1 MRSEPTRALR
11 LAAVL
16 VAAAPLVL
24 LLRSSLRGEEGK
36 ELPVK
41 RVPGLGEAA
50 EFYFSPDGKSLIGD
64 AKREGDEAYHVYTVR
79 LDGSE
84 VRRINDKGEDAC
96 SFYFPDGKRIVWTS
110 TRDHPEMPKGNYS
123 DPNHYPQGAEL
134 YASKPD
140 GSDVKRLT
148 SNAYYDA
155 EVSLS
160 PDGRW
165 ILFTRQI
172 DGKLDLWRMRS
183 DGTGETQITHTPEL
197 QEGGSFYMP
206 DSETILYRAWK
217 REDQGQRGMPMQIYT
232 IKHDGT
238 GTKQITNEP
247 GTNWAPHPAPDGRHF
262 AFVKMLPP
270 HNFEIFLMD
279 MKTGEQTRL
288 TYFDGFDGFPA
299 FSPDGKTLA
308 FASSRDATP
317 GERKLF
323 TYTMDVSSLGLG
335 PKR

>member
-1 MRSEPTRALR
+1 MR

-16 VAAAPLVL
+16 LASASFAL
-24 LLRSSLRGEEGK
+24 LLRPPLPTEKRQ
-36 ELPVK
+36 ELPVT

-64 AKREGDEAYHVYTVR
+64 ARMEGDQAYHVYTVR

-96 SFYFPDGKRIVWTS
+96 SFYFPDGRRIVWTS
-110 TRDHPEMPKGNYS
+110 TRDHPEMPKGSYS
-123 DPNHYPQGAEL
+123 DPNDYPQGAEL
-134 YASKPD
+134 YASKLD

-148 SNAYYDA
+148 TNAHYDA
-155 EVSLS
+155 EVSVS
-160 PDGRW
+160 PDGKW

-172 DGKLDLWRMRS
+172 DGGLDLWRMRS
-183 DGTGETQITHTPEL
+183 DGTGETRITNTPDL
-197 QEGGSFYMP
+197 QEGGAFYMP

-232 IKHDGT
+232 VKNDGT
-238 GTKQITNEP
+238 GVRQITTEP
-247 GTNWAPHPAPDGRHF
+247 GTNWSPHPAPDGRHF

-279 MKTGEQTRL
+279 MRTGEQTRL
-288 TYFDGFDGFPA
+288 TDFDGFDGFPS
-299 FSPDGKTLA
+299 FSPDGRTLA
-308 FASSRDATP
+308 FASSRDAKP
-317 GERKLF
+317 GERKLY
-323 TYTMDVSSLGLG
+323 TYTMDVSSLDLG